1 MYGELRG
8 GLCGILIGQGR
19 GAREME
25 AWGARRPD
33 IQGQICCMW
42 VTTAVW
48 IPVPVGK
55 GDFEVAQGDSG

>member
-1 MYGELRG
+1 
-8 GLCGILIGQGR
+8 
-19 GAREME
+19 ME
-25 AWGARRPD
+25 AWGAGRPD